1 MASVIPPA
9 PPTQIEVDPGYKTTE
24 FWQTL
29 LTQIVAAVVA
39 IVSLF
44 RPQSAGQ
51 GEQWSAA
58 LNQLVP
64 VVAGLLAAFGANRQY
79 VVSRTD
85 VKTAAAEAQATI
97 AQATAVQTAASRAVT
112 TTGQE

>member
-1 MASVIPPA
+1 MAAVNPPA
-9 PPTQIEVDPGYKTTE
+9 PPPQIEVDPGYKTTE
-24 FWQTL
+24 FWQSL

-39 IVSLF
+39 IISLF

-79 VVSRTD
+79 LVSRTD
-85 VKTAAAEAQATI
+85 VKTATANANAAI
-97 AQATAVQTAASRAVT
+97 AQASMGLPAPPPVP
-112 TTGQE
+112 GP